1 MFLLLDVFD
10 PCKFSIVERYEH
22 ESSQSYHL
30 NNPYWK
36 TFDPYVKPLLSQPM
50 DLRRVI
56 ELDTTEDV
64 EVPPHNITQITYQE

>member
-1 MFLLLDVFD
+1 
-10 PCKFSIVERYEH
+10 
-22 ESSQSYHL
+22 
-30 NNPYWK
+30 
-36 TFDPYVKPLLSQPM
+36 M